1 LTGSP
6 ESLETS
12 LGYRFDD
19 PNLLKQAL
27 THCSAGSRNNERLE
41 FLGDALLGCVI
52 AGELFERHR
61 TAREGDLSRLRA
73 SLVRRESLADLAVG
87 LDIGRHLRLGA
98 GERKSGGHRRY
109 SILADALE
117 AVFGAVYVDGGFD
130 ACRKCILQLFADR
143 LAAIA
148 DAESL
153 KDAKTRLQEFLQA
166 RQMALPEYTV
176 IEESGDAH
184 ARSFRVQ
191 CQLADSVHAPTQGSA
206 RSRRQAEQKAAASML
221 EQLENAGKAHA
232 CG

>member
-1 LTGSP
+1 LTSSP
-6 ESLETS
+6 ETLEKS
-12 LGYRFDD
+12 LGYRFED

-52 AGELFERHR
+52 AAELFDRHR
-61 TAREGDLSRLRA
+61 KAREGELSRLRA
-73 SLVRRESLADLAVG
+73 SLVRRESLAEMAAE

-98 GERKSGGHRRY
+98 GERKSGGHNRN

-117 AVFGAVYVDGGFD
+117 AVFGAIYLDGGFA
-130 ACRKCILQLFADR
+130 ACRQCILRVFSGRLVAD
-143 LAAIA
+143 A

-153 KDAKTRLQEFLQA
+153 KDAKTRLQEYLQS
-166 RQMALPEYTV
+166 RQMALPEYRV

-191 CQLADSVHAPTQGSA
+191 CELADSPLAPTQGSA

-221 EQLENAGKAHA
+221 EQFENAG
-232 CG
+232 